1 MNDVL
6 QAIRDVLRVQLF
18 SVADTPINIAT
29 LLVFGVIVVVT
40 LFFSRFLQRGNRHF
54 LQRRGVKDEGTIRA
68 TSRLIH
74 YMVLFGGLGIGLN
87 TMGINLTALFAAG
100 AVFAVAVG
108 FAMQNIAQNFVS
120 GVILL
125 LERTIKPGDVLE
137 VNGTMVKV
145 MEMSIRATVARTL
158 DDEDLIIPNS
168 ILVQSTVKN
177 YTLRDPQYRI
187 RVPVGVVYGSDM
199 ERVERVLNETAR
211 SLTWRFAEKE
221 PRILMTAFGSS
232 SVDFEVSVWIEDPWN
247 VRRAVSDLHTAIWWA
262 LKDANVTIA
271 FPQVDVHLDPPVMD
285 TLAAIGKRG

>member
-6 QAIRDVLRVQLF
+6 RAVQDVLRFQLF

-29 LLVFGVIVVVT
+29 LLVFGVIVGVT
-40 LFFSRFLQRGNRHF
+40 LLFSRFLQRANRHF

-74 YMVLFGGLGIGLN
+74 YLVLFGGLGIGLN
-87 TMGINLTALFAAG
+87 TLGINLTALFAAG

-137 VNGTMVKV
+137 VDGVMVKV

-199 ERVERVLNETAR
+199 ARVERILEASAR
-211 SLTWRFAEKE
+211 ALPWRFAEKE
-221 PRILMTAFGSS
+221 PRILLTAFGSS
-232 SVDFEVSVWIEDPWN
+232 SVDFEVSVWIDDPWN
-247 VRRAVSDLHTAIWWA
+247 VKRARSDLHTAIWDA
-262 LKDANVTIA
+262 LKEAGVTIA
-271 FPQVDVHLDPPVMD
+271 FPQVDVHLDPPVLE
-285 TLAAIGKRG
+285 TLAAIGKES